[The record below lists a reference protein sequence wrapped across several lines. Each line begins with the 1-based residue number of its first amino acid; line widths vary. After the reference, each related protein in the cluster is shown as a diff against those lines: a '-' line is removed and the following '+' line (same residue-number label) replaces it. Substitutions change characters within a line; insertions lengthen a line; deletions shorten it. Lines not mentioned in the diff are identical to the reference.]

1 MRRVPVRVTRRIPL
15 PPEQLFERFAP
26 IELSTII
33 KRWGPLPGVK
43 GVRDQ
48 TGEWDRPGVSR
59 TVLLDDGSTAKE
71 ELVAYNPPH
80 HFGYKLTF
88 GAPTSALASD
98 AAGTWFFHPAGD
110 GGTELEWAWA
120 FRPRPGTG
128 LLVELVLGPLWR
140 RYAEQTLA
148 NVAAEFR

>member
-1 MRRVPVRVTRRIPL
+1 MRRVPVRVTRRIAV
-15 PPEQLFERFAP
+15 PPEELFERFAP
-26 IELSTII
+26 IDLSTII

-48 TGEWDRPGVSR
+48 TGDWDRPGVSR
-59 TVLLDDGSTAKE
+59 TVVLDDGSTAKE

-80 HFGYKLTF
+80 HFGYELTF
-88 GAPTSALASD
+88 GAPTSALASN

-110 GGTELEWAWA
+110 SGTDLEWMWA
-120 FRPRPGTG
+120 FAPRPGAG
-128 LLVELVLGPLWR
+128 LVVELVLAPLWR
-140 RYAEQTLA
+140 RYAEQTLE